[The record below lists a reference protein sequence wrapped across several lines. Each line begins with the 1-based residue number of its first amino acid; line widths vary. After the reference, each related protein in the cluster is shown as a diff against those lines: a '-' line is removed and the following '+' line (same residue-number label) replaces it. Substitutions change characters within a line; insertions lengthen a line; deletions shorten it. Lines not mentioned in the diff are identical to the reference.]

1 MQLREVDITPEVAAW
16 ARISAGLS
24 EEEAAEKIGRPK
36 EEIAAWE
43 SGKRKPSMAQIRKA
57 CEVYKRPLAAFF
69 LPKAPQD
76 FAVLRDF
83 RRLPADMPREYST
96 NLRFL
101 VRQTRTRQEWLSD
114 FLQSEH
120 HPPLDFIGSARSS
133 DDPVKLAVRI
143 RETIGVTPGEIRDCR
158 TREDALDLWMSRSEA
173 NGIFV
178 FRAGN
183 LRWEKIEVME
193 ARGFALS
200 DSYAPF
206 IFLNAQDAKAAQVF
220 TLAHELVHLWLNESG
235 VSNLRT
241 AARPTTEIDV
251 IEVFCNRVA
260 AEILVPQNAFQERW
274 KRGDPDKTLDMRI
287 QSESTYFK
295 VSDWVIARRL
305 LDWGQISRSK
315 YDELTQGYD
324 KQWQETR
331 ARDRE
336 RHGEAE
342 GGPSFYRL
350 KLMNDG
356 NAFSRVVLSAYEGG
370 GVSGRDA
377 SYLLGIKLDKIGNF
391 AEMLGIPVGRRRSH

>member
-1 MQLREVDITPEVAAW
+1 MQLREVDITPKVVAW

-24 EEEAAEKIGRPK
+24 KEEAAARIGRPE

-43 SGKRKPSMAQIRKA
+43 SGERKPSMAQVRKA

-69 LPKAPQD
+69 LPEPPQD
-76 FAVLRDF
+76 FSILRDF

-114 FLQSEH
+114 FLQSEN
-120 HPPLDFIGSARSS
+120 HPPLDFIGSAHSS
-133 DDPVKLAVRI
+133 DDPLKLAVRI
-143 RETIGVTPGEIRDCR
+143 RETIGVAPDEIRDCR

-183 LRWEKIEVME
+183 LRWEKIEVIE

-200 DSYAPF
+200 DPYAPF

-241 AARPTTEIDV
+241 AARPTTEMDMV
-251 IEVFCNRVA
+251 EVFCNKVA
-260 AEILVPQNAFQERW
+260 AEVLVPQDAFQRCWRQQGADRTLEERVES
-274 KRGDPDKTLDMRI
+274 
-287 QSESTYFK
+287 QSRYFK
-295 VSDWVIARRL
+295 VSEWVIARRL
-305 LDWGQISRSK
+305 LDWERISKAK

-324 KQWQETR
+324 EQWQR
-331 ARDRE
+331 ARVLARE
-336 RHGEAE
+336 RQAE
-342 GGPSFYRL
+342 GGPSPYRL
-350 KLMNDG
+350 KLMNNG
-356 NAFSRVVLSAYEGG
+356 NAFSRVVLSAYESGD
-370 GVSGRDA
+370 VSGRDA
-377 SYLLGIKLDKIGNF
+377 SSLLGIKLDKIGNL
-391 AEMLGIPVGRRRSH
+391 AEMLGVPVRRRRGH